1 MQIDKV
7 LIDDSMPSDKKIHY
21 IEKMIVKELNK
32 SRSKV
37 NMEKVRYYE
46 RLVVEIG
53 GEVCTKSEEELSENL
68 LNIKKKAETINK
80 VCTKHI
86 TKSNYSPA
94 KRFAIAL
101 IAAIILIF
109 SSFSIYAVSVGGYG
123 KAWEVISSS
132 IVDFF
137 NSGKEKDTIN
147 GITIIKADY
156 SKEYDSI
163 ENLVKNEELNI
174 LYPAELPEGIEIKSI
189 RSISYENE
197 KYKIVFVFNK
207 KSISMEVK
215 NQISF
220 ADDFI
225 HNNANLKTNNIDIYI
240 ISLDEESIEAV
251 FHYNELEYV
260 IISTDKN
267 LLIQLIEKLKGF

>member
-7 LIDDSMPSDKKIHY
+7 LIDDSMPSDKKIQY

-37 NMEKVRYYE
+37 DMEKVRYYE

-53 GEVCTKSEEELSENL
+53 GDVCTKSEEELSENL

-86 TKSNYSPA
+86 TKRNYSPA

-101 IAAIILIF
+101 ISAIILIF

-123 KAWEVISSS
+123 NAWEVISSS

-174 LYPAELPEGIEIKSI
+174 LYPADLPEGIEIKSI

>member
-7 LIDDSMPSDKKIHY
+7 LIDDSMPSDKKIQY

-37 NMEKVRYYE
+37 DMEKVRYYE

-86 TKSNYSPA
+86 TKRNYSPA

-101 IAAIILIF
+101 ISAIILIF

-123 KAWEVISSS
+123 NAWEVISSS

-174 LYPAELPEGIEIKSI
+174 LYPADLPEGIEIKSVNQVF
-189 RSISYENE
+189 YDNE
-197 KYKIVFVFNK
+197 KYKIVFIFNYNN
-207 KSISMEVK
+207 ISMEITNK
-215 NQISF
+215 KDF
-220 ADDFI
+220 TDDFI
-225 HNNANLKTNNIDIYI
+225 QQNVNMIINDMDVFIFSIDN
-240 ISLDEESIEAV
+240 EESQAV
-251 FHYNELEYV
+251 FHYGDFEYV
-260 IISTDKN
+260 VCSDQKTI
-267 LLIQLIEKLKGF
+267 IQLIDKLKGF

>member
-7 LIDDSMPSDKKIHY
+7 LIDDSMPSDKKIQY

-32 SRSKV
+32 SCSKV
-37 NMEKVRYYE
+37 DMEKVRYYE

-53 GEVCTKSEEELSENL
+53 GDVCTKSEEELSENL

-86 TKSNYSPA
+86 TKRNYSPA

-101 IAAIILIF
+101 ISAIILIF

-123 KAWEVISSS
+123 NAWEVISSS

-174 LYPAELPEGIEIKSI
+174 LYPADLPEGIEIKSI